1 MVFLGGESKAMV
13 RDRKVRESKVMVI
26 VIDKHMVR
34 DKNRD
39 VVKVKTAGDGCG
51 QN

>member
-1 MVFLGGESKAMV
+1 MV
-13 RDRKVRESKVMVI
+13 RDRKVRESKVMV
-26 VIDKHMVR
+26 K
-34 DKNRD
+34 DKNRG